1 MGLNRLKWV
10 QGNTLPLAVA
20 LNELVAIEGGYRRQ
34 PYIAPQG
41 STFSVHLVGKRTYNY
56 QCEVTGNIVTFK
68 DNGSLPC
75 GWYGVEVSV
84 KEPDRNLRTF
94 KCMQIEIVKCS
105 DCMNLGDFL
114 TPEAVAINSDVFFWA
129 KGDKG
134 DPMTYDDLTE
144 AQKADLRQGCY
155 EKVPNIGISEDE
167 GVTQVKSD
175 ETFPVAHPDILTTP
189 TLLPQR
195 FMGNKVYEQVCVL
208 SGTSIYSVELASS
221 NACVIEAHCFNPQ
234 TSKYKAVEM
243 QKASATRWTVV
254 HTSTNTGYNLTAGDF
269 LIVRYLEITN

>member
-1 MGLNRLKWV
+1 MGLNKLKWV

-41 STFSVHLVGKRTYNY
+41 STFGVHLVGKRTYNY
-56 QCEVTGNIVTFK
+56 QCDVTGNIVTFK
-68 DNGSLPC
+68 DNGNLPC

-129 KGDKG
+129 QGEKG
-134 DPMTYDDLTE
+134 DPLTYDDLTPDE
-144 AQKADLRQGCY
+144 KADLRQGCY

-175 ETFPVAHPDILTTP
+175 ETFPVAHPDMSSTEAK
-189 TLLPQR
+189 LLPQT
-195 FMGNKVYEQVCVL
+195 FLGHKVYEKVFQ
-208 SGTSIYSVELASS
+208 TQSS
-221 NACVIEAHCFNPQ
+221 SFTINLGSADYAIIEAHCFHDNGQ
-234 TSKYKAVEM
+234 GDGRYKYVEL
-243 QKASATRWTVV
+243 QHIGIGWWSIDKS
-254 HTSTNTGYNLTAGDF
+254 SYNIEIGDY
-269 LIVRYLEITN
+269 LIVRYTDMSN